1 MSKKL
6 FSNQKKIFKLIESII
21 KEYPYFVVIILHEY
35 LRNIEPHDPHIKF
48 KNNEPKKRI
57 LKLQHNIIEFI
68 KIIKSFGSYSLRFSY
83 LIQSRIDH

>member
-6 FSNQKKIFKLIESII
+6 FSNQKIFKLIEFII

-48 KNNEPKKRI
+48 KNNEPKK
-57 LKLQHNIIEFI
+57 EF
-68 KIIKSFGSYSLRFSY
+68 
-83 LIQSRIDH
+83 